1 MKVNPSANER
11 HPMSTPTRYRR
22 VIAFVLI
29 PEDYVNPLCPAADL
43 QSVLDDS
50 ASPDWPLPLSVY
62 RAAFADE
69 NIWAENGEVIEEIDS
84 ADGTQTIMAKVTGR
98 ITRANFIEP
107 YLGPIELIGDWP
119 ID

>member
-11 HPMSTPTRYRR
+11 HPMNTPTRYRR
-22 VIAFVLI
+22 VIAFVLV

-69 NIWAENGEVIEEIDS
+69 TIWAEDGTVIEEVDLS
-84 ADGTQTIMAKVTGR
+84 VRPTRTVMAKVTGR

-107 YLGPIELIGDWP
+107 YLGHIELIGD
-119 ID
+119 